1 MYAGVKLTVTVVPDG
16 TAETVPSVLV
26 VLPLVPVT
34 NTVAFTANI
43 LDDVTVKVT
52 DEAPDGLP
60 LVVAPVCFKASYC
73 A

>member
-1 MYAGVKLTVTVVPDG
+1 MYAGVKATVTDVAFG

-34 NTVAFTANI
+34 NTVAFTENI

-52 DEAPDGLP
+52 DDAPDG
-60 LVVAPVCFKASYC
+60 
-73 A
+73 